1 MEREGSLALL
11 GQSYGHA
18 LHFLAAL
25 LFPLQLPLEEWH
37 LGTPRDLVDVNL
49 VLFPVLF
56 LILGLLNHLLEFL
69 LSNGL
74 HFLSLQELELDWD
87 RDVELALAL
96 LGDEVLFV
104 LEAILNKTFKLL
116 QVLFLDFL
124 LLLCINLGETLLCHS
139 QELHL
144 FLGWADI
151 NVVVA
156 LKPAT
161 LAEVAQELEP

>member
-1 MEREGSLALL
+1 VEREGSLALL

-37 LGTPRDLVDVNL
+37 LGTPRDLVDVYL

-74 HFLSLQELELDWD
+74 HFLSLQELKLNWD
-87 RDVELALAL
+87 RDIELTLAF
-96 LGDEVLFV
+96 LGYKVLFV
-104 LEAILNKTFKLL
+104 LEAILNQTFKLL
-116 QVLFLDFL
+116 QILFFDFL
-124 LLLCINLGETLLCHS
+124 LLLCINLRETLLCHG
-139 QELHL
+139 QKLHL
-144 FLGWADI
+144 FLGRADI
-151 NVVVA
+151 NVVIA
-156 LKPAT
+156 LKPAAF
-161 LAEVAQELEP
+161 AEVAQELEP